1 MLAGGA
7 ALLLAARW
15 GVRSPLVRVVAG
27 PVRAEQVLGPSLALD
42 PCGRALFV
50 VRSRPVPSVLEVED
64 LSLRRAPEFA
74 VALPRLALAAGET
87 VALFGPSG
95 SGKSSL
101 LLALA
106 GLPPADLAVHGRIR
120 WFGQDSASLDAES
133 WRRLRRERM
142 AFVMQDAAAA
152 LDPLQT
158 IGRQLQQATGCDR
171 QQGSAALA
179 ELGIE
184 DPARIWASYP
194 HCLSGGQAQRVL
206 LTVPWLRR
214 ASIVIADEPSAS
226 LDDANRERW
235 VASLQSL
242 QARGTAVLLASH
254 DRALLQRLGAR
265 VFSVVQGAFQEAAIA
280 NAAWSRS
287 AAAPTGMGPPVVA
300 CRGVGVRYGSHA
312 VLDQVDFV
320 LHRKEVVALCGPSG
334 SGKTTL
340 AKVLAGHIAPHAGS
354 VARPERRSAV
364 QMLFQDAFASLTP
377 GRTIG
382 SLLAEATAPGV
393 EVAALLREL
402 QLPGDVLTKTAARLS
417 GGERRRAALLRAL
430 AMSPEALVLDEPT
443 ASLDPAA
450 AASVIELLLQ
460 MRDRLGLAVLL
471 VTHDRDLAHAVAD
484 RVLEM
489 RGGKPCG

>member
-1 MLAGGA
+1 M
-7 ALLLAARW
+7 
-15 GVRSPLVRVVAG
+15 
-27 PVRAEQVLGPSLALD
+27 
-42 PCGRALFV
+42 
-50 VRSRPVPSVLEVED
+50 PSVLEVED
-64 LSLRRAPEFA
+64 LRLQRAPDFA
-74 VALPRLALAAGET
+74 VALPRLALAGGDA
-87 VALFGPSG
+87 VALLGPSG

-106 GLPPADLAVHGRIR
+106 GLASADLAVLGRVR
-120 WFGQDSASLDAES
+120 WFGQDAAAFHAEA

-171 QQGSAALA
+171 PQGCAALA

-194 HCLSGGQAQRVL
+194 HALSGGQAQRVL
-206 LTVPWLRR
+206 LAVPLLRR
-214 ASIVIADEPSAS
+214 AAVVVADEPSAS
-226 LDDANRERW
+226 LDVANRERW
-235 VASLQSL
+235 IAALAPL
-242 QARGTAVLLASH
+242 RARGTAVLLATH
-254 DRALLQRLGAR
+254 DRELVRSLGAR
-265 VFSVVQGAFQEAAIA
+265 VYSCVAGSFVEHAPAQAS
-280 NAAWSRS
+280 WSRAS
-287 AAAPTGMGPPVVA
+287 AAPTELGLPLVA
-300 CRGVGVRYGSHA
+300 GRGLSVRFGTQV
-312 VLDQVDFV
+312 VLDQADLV
-320 LHRKEVVALCGPSG
+320 LHRREVVALCGPSG

-340 AKVLAGHIAPHAGS
+340 AKVLAGHIAPNAGS
-354 VARPERRSAV
+354 VVRSPRGAAV
-364 QMLFQDAFASLTP
+364 QMLFHDAFASLTP
-377 GRTIG
+377 GRTLG

-402 QLPGDVLTKTAARLS
+402 QLPSDVLTKTAAQMS

-430 AMSPEALVLDEPT
+430 AMSPEALLLDEPT
-443 ASLDPAA
+443 ASLDSGA
-450 AASVIELLLQ
+450 AASVMEIVLR
-460 MRDRLGLAVLL
+460 MRDRIGLAVLV